1 MSHST
6 ASTPSTAGRLRQLAS
21 RLSRT
26 QDEAEVEEL
35 RVESDRPGV
44 TAIAQLQNR
53 RHANV
58 CGVVRS
64 VTLRP
69 RENVPALAVE
79 LYDGTELMTL
89 VWLGRRRIRGI
100 EPGVFLTARGCVCMR
115 RGTPT
120 MFNPYYELMPGR
132 GH

>member
-1 MSHST
+1 MPEQGR
-6 ASTPSTAGRLRQLAS
+6 PSGAGARLKQLVT

-26 QDEAEVEEL
+26 QDEAEVAEL
-35 RVESDRPGV
+35 QVESERPGV
-44 TAIAQLQNR
+44 TRIADVPHR
-53 RHANV
+53 REASV

-69 RENVPALAVE
+69 REGVPAMAVE
-79 LYDGTELMTL
+79 LDDGTRLMTL

-100 EPGVFLTARGCVCMR
+100 EPGTFLTARGNVCSVR
-115 RGTPT
+115 DTPT
-120 MFNPYYELMPGR
+120 MFNPAYELMPGR

>member
-1 MSHST
+1 MSEQDRRT
-6 ASTPSTAGRLRQLAS
+6 GAANRLREMAN
-21 RLSRT
+21 RLSRP
-26 QDEAEVEEL
+26 QDEAEEAELQEES
-35 RVESDRPGV
+35 ERPGV
-44 TAIAQLQNR
+44 TRIADVKDR
-53 RHANV
+53 REASV

-69 RENVPALAVE
+69 RENVPAMAVD
-79 LYDGTELMTL
+79 LDDGTRLMTL

-100 EPGVFLTARGCVCMR
+100 EPGAFLTAHGSVCTM

-120 MFNPYYELMPGR
+120 MFNPSYELAPGR

>member
-1 MSHST
+1 MADQDERSG
-6 ASTPSTAGRLRQLAS
+6 AGARLRRLAT

-26 QDEAEVEEL
+26 QDEAEVAEL
-35 RVESDRPGV
+35 QVESDRPGV
-44 TAIAQLQNR
+44 TRIAEVRNR
-53 RHANV
+53 REASV

-69 RENVPALAVE
+69 REGVPALAVE
-79 LYDGTELMTL
+79 IDDGTRAMTL

-100 EPGVFLTARGCVCMR
+100 EPGAFLTARGNVCSVR
-115 RGTPT
+115 DTPT
-120 MFNPYYELMPGR
+120 MFNPAYELVPGR